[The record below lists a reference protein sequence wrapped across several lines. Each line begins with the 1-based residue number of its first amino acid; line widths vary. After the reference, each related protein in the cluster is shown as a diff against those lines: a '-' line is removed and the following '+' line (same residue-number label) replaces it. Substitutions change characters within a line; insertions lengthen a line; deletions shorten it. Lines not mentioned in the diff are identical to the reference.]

1 MNKKGFTLV
10 ELLAVIVILAVL
22 ILIAIT
28 AILPQMEKARKSS
41 FADEVYSYAKAAETK
56 YVSDQTSD
64 ETSAGNI
71 ATGICYEIAD
81 DDESKALTGEY
92 ISKKDDGYTGIVVIK
107 KKSSTSNLFEKYAYI
122 SNGKYYYNTSDS
134 ATLPTSGIGK
144 INTKTEIKD
153 GTKSNLTFKKCCE
166 FYGNC
171 N

>member
-41 FADEVYSYAKAAETK
+41 FADEVELYAKAAETK

-81 DDESKALTGEY
+81 TDENKALTGEY
-92 ISKKDDGYTGIVVIK
+92 ISKKDASYSGIVIIK
-107 KKSSTSNLFEKYAYI
+107 KKSPTSNLFEKYAYVT
-122 SNGKYYYNTSDS
+122 NGKYYYNSSTTS
-134 ATLPTSGIGK
+134 
-144 INTKTEIKD
+144 
-153 GTKSNLTFKKCCE
+153 CH
-166 FYGNC
+166 
-171 N
+171 